1 MTNCQLSMTF
11 KGGDMNKFDE
21 EKLRKIKYAIVN
33 FGEDTLKKIITRTK
47 EEDTIFF
54 RKKAFEEFVTKYINE
69 FDDDQLRILGF
80 SYNTTPVE
88 NLEVIDEK
96 EVPVP
101 TNLSQISPA
110 LKTINNSKELGDK
123 LLLLLNNLD
132 NILEVTQEKSNRLIV
147 PQEVLNKKPVPASIR
162 ISREILD
169 EFYDL
174 CRNFK
179 NYSKTELLNY
189 ALYEFIKRYK

>member
-1 MTNCQLSMTF
+1 
-11 KGGDMNKFDE
+11 MNKFDE
-21 EKLRKIKYAIVN
+21 EKIRKIKYAIIN
-33 FGEDTLKKIITRTK
+33 YGEDTLQKIITRTK

-80 SYNTTPVE
+80 LYNTTPAE

-101 TNLSQISPA
+101 KDFYQISPA
-110 LKTINNSKELGDK
+110 LKMINNSEELGEK
-123 LLLLLNNLD
+123 LILLLQNMD
-132 NILEVTQEKSNRLIV
+132 SILEVTQEKANRLIV
-147 PQEVLNKKPVPASIR
+147 PQEVLEMKCVPATLR
-162 ISREILD
+162 LSRELLD
-169 EFYDL
+169 EFNSL
-174 CRNFK
+174 CKNFK
-179 NYSKTELLNY
+179 NYSKAELTNF

>member
-1 MTNCQLSMTF
+1 
-11 KGGDMNKFDE
+11 MNKFDE
-21 EKLRKIKYAIVN
+21 EKIRKIKYAIIN
-33 FGEDTLKKIITRTK
+33 YGEDTLQKIITRTK

-54 RKKAFEEFVTKYINE
+54 RKKAFEEFMNKYINE
-69 FDDDQLRILGF
+69 FDDEQLKILGF
-80 SYNTTPVE
+80 SYNTTPAE

-101 TNLSQISPA
+101 KDFYQISPA

-132 NILEVTQEKSNRLIV
+132 NILEVTQEKANRLIV
-147 PQEVLNKKPVPASIR
+147 PQEVLDKKPVPASIR

-179 NYSKTELLNY
+179 NYTKTELLNY